1 MIIIIC
7 LQIKMGGVKQNIQ
20 PNMVLLNK
28 ILSNQEIIISKIKKI
43 DDQLSKIDLI
53 TNNLLTKHTLT
64 TQRISLIENK
74 LDTMMKP
81 SGWWY
86 N

>member
-1 MIIIIC
+1 
-7 LQIKMGGVKQNIQ
+7 MGGVKQNIQ

-43 DDQLSKIDLI
+43 DDKLSKIDLI

-81 SGWWY
+81 KGWWY

>member
-1 MIIIIC
+1 
-7 LQIKMGGVKQNIQ
+7 MGGVKQNIQ

-53 TNNLLTKHTLT
+53 TNNLLTKQTLT

-81 SGWWY
+81 KGWWY

>member
-1 MIIIIC
+1 
-7 LQIKMGGVKQNIQ
+7 MGGVKQNIQ

-53 TNNLLTKHTLT
+53 TNNLLTKQTLS

-74 LDTMMKP
+74 IDTMMKP
-81 SGWWY
+81 KGWWY

>member
-1 MIIIIC
+1 
-7 LQIKMGGVKQNIQ
+7 
-20 PNMVLLNK
+20 MVLLNK
-28 ILSNQEIIISKIKKI
+28 ILSNQEIIISKMKKI
-43 DDQLSKIDLI
+43 DDQLSKIDLV

-74 LDTMMKP
+74 IDTMMKP
-81 SGWWY
+81 SRGWWY

>member
-43 DDQLSKIDLI
+43 DD
-53 TNNLLTKHTLT
+53 TF
-64 TQRISLIENK
+64 
-74 LDTMMKP
+74 
-81 SGWWY
+81 Y
-86 N
+86 

>member
-1 MIIIIC
+1 
-7 LQIKMGGVKQNIQ
+7 MGGVKQNIQ